1 MVKIRVL
8 NDYKTER
15 AWYKKGLV
23 VDVEEWEAEKLLAL
37 PHIFQ
42 AVGPVAAALLAGPVV
57 GPVAEA
63 LLAGPVVGP
72 VAAALA
78 QVGRQMTEATD
89 AAIMAGEEPQ
99 RPRRKRREAEEE

>member
-63 LLAGPVVGP
+63 LLEHR
-72 VAAALA
+72 AAEVLA

-89 AAIMAGEEPQ
+89 TAIMAGEAAAPVPEK
-99 RPRRKRREAEEE
+99 PRRKRREEE

>member
-23 VDVEEWEAEKLLAL
+23 VDVEEWEAERLLAL

-42 AVGPVAAALLAGPVV
+42 AVEPGAVVAPGPAVDPII
-57 GPVAEA
+57 AE
-63 LLAGPVVGP
+63 
-72 VAAALA
+72 ALA

>member
-23 VDVEEWEAEKLLAL
+23 VDVEEWEAERLLAL

-42 AVGPVAAALLAGPVV
+42 AVEPGAVVAPGPAVDPII
-57 GPVAEA
+57 AE
-63 LLAGPVVGP
+63 
-72 VAAALA
+72 ALA

-89 AAIMAGEEPQ
+89 AAIMEGEAAAPVPEK
-99 RPRRKRREAEEE
+99 PRRKRREEE